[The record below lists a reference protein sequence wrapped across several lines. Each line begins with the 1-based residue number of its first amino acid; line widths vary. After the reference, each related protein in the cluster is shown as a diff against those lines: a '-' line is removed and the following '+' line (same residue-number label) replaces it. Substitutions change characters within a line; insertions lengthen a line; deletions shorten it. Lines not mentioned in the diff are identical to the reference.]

1 MPMTTK
7 DNIVPRDKN
16 RLVKDDINALCIR
29 MRLRGEIGYRIE
41 NIYAKAKEIGLIQE
55 RDPHSI
61 VVAATYIAC
70 KESGIIQT
78 LTDFAAALQVGRKQ
92 LARNYRLLISKLAI
106 QIPNEDPY
114 IFLYLLANR
123 CKIREETKRQAKI
136 LMNYSLKR
144 DFPAGKNPMSV
155 AASVLCIACIT
166 TSEYRSQRSIAKAA
180 GITDVTLRNRIKD
193 LKALL
198 YSNAYNR
205 LISVKDAW

>member
-1 MPMTTK
+1 MVTK
-7 DNIVPRDKN
+7 DNIIQQDKN
-16 RLVKDDINALCIR
+16 RMVKDDINTLCIR
-29 MRLRGEIGYRIE
+29 MRLKDEIGYRIE
-41 NIYAKAKEIGLIQE
+41 NIYAKAKGMGLIQG

-78 LTDFAAALQVGRKQ
+78 LTDFASVLQVGRKQ

-106 QIPNEDPY
+106 QIPNDDPY

-123 CKIREETKRQAKI
+123 CKIGDETKRQAII

-144 DFPAGKNPMSV
+144 EFPAGKNPMSV
-155 AASVLCIACIT
+155 AASVLSIACIT

-198 YSNAYNR
+198 YSNVHNR

>member
-1 MPMTTK
+1 MTTK
-7 DNIVPRDKN
+7 DNIAHQDKN
-16 RLVKDDINALCIR
+16 WMVKDDINALCIR
-29 MRLRGEIGYRIE
+29 MGLTDEISYRIK
-41 NIYAKAKEIGLIQE
+41 NIYAKAKEMGLIQG

-78 LTDFAAALQVGRKQ
+78 LNDFASVLQVGRKQ

-106 QIPNEDPY
+106 QIPNDDPC

-123 CKIREETKRQAKI
+123 CKIRDETKRQAKI

-155 AASVLCIACIT
+155 AASVLSIACFT
-166 TSEYRSQRSIAKAA
+166 TSEHRSQRSIAKTA

-198 YSNAYNR
+198 YSNAHNR

>member
-1 MPMTTK
+1 MVTK
-7 DNIVPRDKN
+7 DNIIQQDKN
-16 RLVKDDINALCIR
+16 RMVKDDINTLCIR
-29 MRLRGEIGYRIE
+29 MRLKDEIGYRIE
-41 NIYAKAKEIGLIQE
+41 NIYAKAKGMGLIQG
-55 RDPHSI
+55 RDHHSI

-78 LTDFAAALQVGRKQ
+78 LTDFASVLQVGRKQ

-106 QIPNEDPY
+106 QIPNDDPY

-123 CKIREETKRQAKI
+123 CKIGDETKRQAII

-144 DFPAGKNPMSV
+144 EFPAGKNPMSV
-155 AASVLCIACIT
+155 AASVLSIACIT

-198 YSNAYNR
+198 YSNVHNR